1 MTKPFYTN
9 LDRIDR
15 YLSLSSS
22 NETDDKQLMS
32 HIGRAS
38 RSIDKYCRREFYPLR
53 ETRFYD
59 YREARE
65 IRLDKDLLSL
75 ETLKTMNGASTIA
88 SPTMILQNGDNYNRP
103 PWDKI
108 VLRYNTGSLFL
119 FSGTD
124 QRANEVTGWWGYH
137 EDYGNAW
144 VDTGASLG
152 ASYSA
157 SAGSLTLSGTSY
169 GVGASDANFESPRI
183 APGDTLMIE
192 GEMMFVA
199 GGNGVS
205 QVNLIPYQNGT
216 SANNH
221 PSGAKIY
228 RFSPE
233 PDIQW
238 ATERLAAW
246 LYGQAMTPY
255 EVKTANV
262 MLGTLSIPEG
272 MAADVRQR
280 LDRFVRMS
288 IVVYPNSP
296 TIRDRATVLVK

>member
-1 MTKPFYTN
+1 
-9 LDRIDR
+9 
-15 YLSLSSS
+15 
-22 NETDDKQLMS
+22 
-32 HIGRAS
+32 
-38 RSIDKYCRREFYPLR
+38 
-53 ETRFYD
+53 
-59 YREARE
+59 
-65 IRLDKDLLSL
+65 
-75 ETLKTMNGASTIA
+75 MNGASTIA
-88 SPTMILQNGDNYNRP
+88 SPVMILQNGDNYNRP

-119 FSGTD
+119 FAGTD
-124 QRANEVTGWWGYH
+124 QRANEVTGFWGYH

-152 ASYSA
+152 ASYGA
-157 SAGSLTLSGTSY
+157 SAGSLVLSGTSY
-169 GVGASDANFESPRI
+169 GFGASDANFEAPRI

-192 GEMMFVA
+192 GEMMLAV

-221 PSGAKIY
+221 PTGAKIY

-255 EVKTANV
+255 ETKTANA
-262 MLGTLSIPEG
+262 GFGGITIPQSI
-272 MAADVRQR
+272 ATDVKDKI
-280 LDRFVRMS
+280 DRYIRRSF
-288 IVVYPNSP
+288 ITYPNNAGLPNQS
-296 TIRDRATVLVK
+296 TVQVK